1 MTAEA
6 CAALVERGDPWRWR
20 AAMAAPARGR
30 GGLMALY
37 ALNLEAARAGFVTSE
52 PMLGAIRLRWWADA
66 VDEIFA
72 GRPPRRH
79 EVVEPLAEAIRSAD
93 LPRGPLDALIAAR
106 EWDCGREP
114 FADLGALTA
123 YLDATGGGLMW
134 LAAKLL
140 GAGLEAEEPA
150 RDLGRAGAAAAFL
163 RAVPKLE
170 ALGRHPLPCP
180 PEALAE
186 AGLGWLGQAR
196 RGRGRLPG
204 KVLPAL
210 LPAAGAGAVLKRALR
225 RPEMVAAG
233 ELETSDLRARGAM
246 LAMALIGRW

>member
-20 AAMAAPARGR
+20 AAMAAPVQVR

-37 ALNLEAARAGFVTSE
+37 ALNLEAARAGYVTSE

-72 GRPPRRH
+72 GRRPRRH
-79 EVVEPLAEAIRSAD
+79 EVVGPLAEAIRAGG

-114 FADLGALTA
+114 FADLAALEA

-134 LAAKLL
+134 LAARLL
-140 GAGLEAEEPA
+140 GAGPEGEGPA
-150 RDLGRAGAAAAFL
+150 RDLGRAGGAAAFL
-163 RAVPKLE
+163 RAVPKLV
-170 ALGRHPLPCP
+170 ALGRHPLPRP

-186 AGLGWLGQAR
+186 AALGWLAEAR
-196 RGRGRLPG
+196 RARGRLPG
-204 KVLPAL
+204 GVLPAL

-225 RPEMVAAG
+225 RPGAVAG
-233 ELETSDLRARGAM
+233 GGLETSDLRARGAM
-246 LAMALIGRW
+246 LAMALSGRW